1 VRLRDHDTMTSGP
14 NTTDLPDAE
23 LFSRDHFELFGL
35 PRLFEMDERS
45 LESRYHELQS
55 SAHPDRYAS
64 RPEHERRLSM
74 QWSTRINE
82 AYRLLR
88 TPLTRARY
96 LLELEGIDVGAENN
110 TAMPADFLMQQ
121 MEWREAL
128 DEAREARDA
137 DALDELARML
147 RQARRDA
154 ENLVARQLDTEHDTV
169 GAAAT
174 VRRMMFIARLGEDI
188 AEAHET
194 LEN

>member
-1 VRLRDHDTMTSGP
+1 M
-14 NTTDLPDAE
+14 NTEPSVPGLPDAE
-23 LFSRDHFELFGL
+23 LFGRDHFELFGL
-35 PRLFEMDERS
+35 PRRFALDDRA
-45 LESRYHELQS
+45 LESRYHALQS
-55 SAHPDRYAS
+55 SAHPDRHAS
-64 RPEHERRLSM
+64 RPEAERRLSM

-110 TAMPADFLMQQ
+110 TAMPTDFLMQQ

-128 DEAREARDA
+128 DEARDARDA
-137 DALDELARML
+137 GALDELARML
-147 RQARRDA
+147 RQARRAA
-154 ENLVARQLDTEHDTV
+154 EDLLAQQLDTDHDTV

-188 AEAHET
+188 AEVHET
-194 LEN
+194 LDN

>member
-1 VRLRDHDTMTSGP
+1 MSIEANAGS
-14 NTTDLPDAE
+14 LPDAD
-23 LFSRDHFELFGL
+23 LFGRDHFTLFGL
-35 PRLFEMDERS
+35 PRQFVIDERA

-55 SAHPDRYAS
+55 AAHPDRHAN
-64 RPEHERRLSM
+64 RPEQERRLSM
-74 QWSTRINE
+74 QWATRINE

-88 TPLTRARY
+88 APLTRARY

-128 DEAREARDA
+128 DEARDARDV
-137 DALDELARML
+137 DALDDLGRKL

-154 ENLVARQLDTEHDTV
+154 ETLLVQQLDTEHDCV
-169 GAAAT
+169 AAAAT

-188 AEAHET
+188 AGVHEI

>member
-1 VRLRDHDTMTSGP
+1 MMSSQPTAAG
-14 NTTDLPDAE
+14 LPDAD
-23 LFSRDHFELFGL
+23 LFGRDHFALFGL
-35 PRLFEMDERS
+35 PRSFVLDERA

-55 SAHPDRYAS
+55 AVHPDRHAH
-64 RPEHERRLSM
+64 RAEQDKRLSM
-74 QWSTRINE
+74 QWATRVNE

-88 TPLTRARY
+88 APLTRARY
-96 LLELEGIDVGAENN
+96 LLELQGVDVGAENN

-128 DEAREARDA
+128 DEARGARDA
-137 DALDELARML
+137 AALDALERAL

-154 ENLVARQLDTEHDTV
+154 EALLVQQLDTEPDT
-169 GAAAT
+169 GAAAAT

-188 AEAHET
+188 AEAHEI

>member
-1 VRLRDHDTMTSGP
+1 MTSVPDTAG
-14 NTTDLPDAE
+14 LPDADM
-23 LFSRDHFELFGL
+23 FSRDHFALFGL
-35 PRLFEMDERS
+35 PRRFEIDDRS

-55 SAHPDRYAS
+55 TAHPDRHAN
-64 RPEHERRLSM
+64 RPEQERRLSM
-74 QWSTRINE
+74 QWATRINE

-128 DEAREARDA
+128 DEARDARDL
-137 DALDELARML
+137 DALDELARKL
-147 RQARRDA
+147 RHARREA
-154 ENLVARQLDTEHDTV
+154 EALLARQLDADHDTG

-174 VRRMMFIARLGEDI
+174 VRRMMFIAKLGDDI
-188 AEAHET
+188 AEMHDT

>member
-1 VRLRDHDTMTSGP
+1 MTSDPTVPG
-14 NTTDLPDAE
+14 LPDVE
-23 LFSRDHFELFGL
+23 LFSRDHFELFAL
-35 PRLFEMDERS
+35 PRRFVIDERS

-55 SAHPDRYAS
+55 SVHPDRHAS
-64 RPEHERRLSM
+64 RPEAERRLSM

-96 LLELEGIDVGAENN
+96 LLELDGVDVAAENN
-110 TAMPADFLMQQ
+110 TAMPGDFLMQQ

-128 DEAREARDA
+128 DEARDARDA
-137 DALDELARML
+137 GALDELARML
-147 RQARRDA
+147 RHARRDA
-154 ENLVARQLDTEHDTV
+154 ETLLVRQLDAEHDTA

-174 VRRMMFIARLGEDI
+174 VRRMMFIARLAEDI

-194 LEN
+194 LDN

>member
-1 VRLRDHDTMTSGP
+1 MSNEP
-14 NTTDLPDAE
+14 NVGNLPGADLFGA
-23 LFSRDHFELFGL
+23 DHFALFGV
-35 PRLFEMDERS
+35 PRRFVIDDRG

-55 SAHPDRYAS
+55 ATHPDRYAS

-74 QWSTRINE
+74 QWATRINE

-128 DEAREARDA
+128 DEAREARDL
-137 DALDELARML
+137 DALDDLARNL
-147 RQARRDA
+147 RHARRDA
-154 ENLVARQLDTEHDTV
+154 EALLARQLDTEHDTAA
-169 GAAAT
+169 AAAT
-174 VRRMMFIARLGEDI
+174 LRRMMFIARLGEDI
-188 AEAHET
+188 AAVHET